1 MGNQGKVLKG
11 VVHGKLIE
19 LEREPGLPEGQ
30 RVDVTIEPSEL
41 REPLSPGDG
50 IRKSAGA
57 WADDPAELDKFLER
71 NRQERKASRPEIGG

>member
-1 MGNQGKVLKG
+1 MANHGRVLKD

-30 RVDVTIEPSEL
+30 RVDVTIEPSEP

-50 IRKSAGA
+50 IRRSAGA
-57 WADDPAELDKFLER
+57 WADDPAGVDQFLDW
-71 NRQERKASRPEIGG
+71 NRQERKASRPELGG